1 MQPLGLSIP
10 PSVGT
15 APQGPAPKQ
24 INIGGI
30 MSVKPL
36 SVTLAEEAT
45 AAAIQRAAENQ
56 AQPVVQELA
65 ALIQRHWADAKTAKQ
80 AVERD
85 MLEAVNARAGRY
97 SPDMEAKLRAQGGSQ
112 IYMMLFAT
120 KARQAKA
127 LLTDVLIGSG
137 MEKPW
142 TVNPSP
148 KPDLPQEA
156 VGQIVQ
162 GIHEIATQAEM
173 SGVPM
178 SVDDIRQLMADARDR
193 MESQIME
200 SARREAKQAEIMLED
215 CLVEGG
221 YVDAMNEFLDD
232 LTVFKTAFIKGPVVR
247 NVPQLK
253 WEPQPQGGSKAT
265 VKVLKKL
272 LWERV
277 DPFMIYPAPHS
288 KSVDDAYL
296 IERHRLSRADLSAM
310 IGVDGYNEDA
320 IRSVLDQHGN
330 GGLKEWLSI
339 DVQKDQAEGRIP
351 AIGATH
357 TDLIDALQYWGS
369 VSGKMLREWGMEDV
383 EDDSKEYEVEAWLIG
398 GHVIKAV
405 INPDPLARRP
415 YYADGYSRVPGAF
428 WHNSLYD
435 LIQDCQSMCNA
446 AARALANNL
455 GISSGPQVA
464 INIDRLPTGEEIT
477 EMYPWKLWQFVN
489 DPMGS
494 NSAPIS
500 FFQPTSNANELMG
513 VYEKFSLMADE
524 YSGIPRYMTGTEG
537 TPGAGRTASGLS
549 MMVGNA
555 SKVIK
560 SLVSSID
567 IHVTEKVLK
576 RLFDWKM
583 QYDPEVEFQGD
594 LSIVPR
600 GALSLQVKEAAN
612 QARLQFLQMTANP
625 MDAQIVGIEGRAAIL
640 REAAKN
646 LNMDPDTV
654 VPPLS
659 VMKLK
664 AQMAAMA
671 QQGMMQGQPPAGQPQ
686 GQQALTGPQSGQQLA
701 DGAPITDNFSPQPQ

>member
-1 MQPLGLSIP
+1 MQALGLSIP
-10 PSVGT
+10 PSIGG
-15 APQGPAPKQ
+15 APMGPAPKQ

-30 MSVKPL
+30 MSAKPL
-36 SVTLAEEAT
+36 STLLAEEAT

-56 AQPVVQELA
+56 GQPVVQELA
-65 ALIQRHWADAKTAKQ
+65 ALIQRHWTDAKTAKQ
-80 AVERD
+80 SIEKD
-85 MLEAVNARAGRY
+85 MLEAVHARAGRY
-97 SPDMEAKLRAQGGSQ
+97 TPDMESRLRAQGGSM

-137 MEKPW
+137 AEKPW
-142 TVNPSP
+142 TISPSP
-148 KPDLPQEA
+148 KPDLPEEA
-156 VGQIVQ
+156 VSQIMQ
-162 GIHEIATQAEM
+162 GIHQVVMQAEM
-173 SGVPM
+173 GGMPM

-200 SARREAKQAEIMLED
+200 SARREAASAEVMLED

-221 YVDAMNEFLDD
+221 FTDAMNDFLDD
-232 LTVFKTAFIKGPVVR
+232 LTTFKTAFIKGPVIR
-247 NVPQLK
+247 NLPQLK
-253 WEPQPQGGSKAT
+253 WEPQPDGTSKAT

-272 LWERV
+272 MWERV
-277 DPFMIYPAPHS
+277 DPFMIYPAGHS

-296 IERHRLSRADLSAM
+296 IERHRLSRTDLSAM

-320 IRSVLDQHGN
+320 IRAVLDLHGN

-339 DVQKDQAEGRIP
+339 DVQKDQAEGRLATI
-351 AIGATH
+351 AATH

-383 EDDSKEYEVEAWLIG
+383 PDDSKEYEVEAWLIG
-398 GHVIKAV
+398 AHVIKAV
-405 INPDPLARRP
+405 INPDPLSRRP
-415 YYADGYSRVPGAF
+415 YYADGYNRVPGAF

-464 INIDRLPTGEEIT
+464 LNIDRLPTGEEIT
-477 EMYPWKLWQFVN
+477 EMYPWKVWQFVN

-494 NSAPIS
+494 NSSPIS

-567 IHVTEKVLK
+567 INVTSKVLR

-583 QYDPEVEFQGD
+583 QYDPEVEFKGD
-594 LSIVPR
+594 LNIVPR

-625 MDAQIVGIEGRAAIL
+625 MDAQIVGLEGRAAIL

-646 LNMDPDTV
+646 LNMDPDKV

-659 VMKLK
+659 VLRMR
-664 AQMAAMA
+664 AQQQAMMQQQMALA
-671 QQGMMQGQPPAGQPQ
+671 QQG
-686 GQQALTGPQSGQQLA
+686 QQEETTGPQSGQVLE
-701 DGAPITDNFSPQPQ
+701 DGTPVTDNFSPQPQ